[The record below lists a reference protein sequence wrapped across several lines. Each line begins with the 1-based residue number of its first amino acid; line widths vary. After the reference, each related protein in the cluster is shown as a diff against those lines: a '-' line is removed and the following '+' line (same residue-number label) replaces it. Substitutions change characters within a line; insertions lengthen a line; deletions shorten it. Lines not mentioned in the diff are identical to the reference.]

1 MGLVTPSL
9 DALLAALVQHL
20 VDFLIIVVVVMDS
33 EYALEEK
40 LWGQNYKPK
49 AIASTDNHL
58 YVIPYR
64 SGQLGIAV
72 IGFVHEIFCV
82 SELVVEDH
90 SQVGVEGGQDGVAV
104 LVPAVVLQQSA
115 IISSLQMLVS
125 SII

>member
-1 MGLVTPSL
+1 MHWKRNCGVS
-9 DALLAALVQHL
+9 
-20 VDFLIIVVVVMDS
+20 IINN
-33 EYALEEK
+33 
-40 LWGQNYKPK
+40 QNS
-49 AIASTDNHL
+49 STDNNHL

-115 IISSLQMLVS
+115 IISSLIS
-125 SII
+125 SIV

>member
-1 MGLVTPSL
+1 MHWKRNCSVRKQINT
-9 DALLAALVQHL
+9 
-20 VDFLIIVVVVMDS
+20 
-33 EYALEEK
+33 
-40 LWGQNYKPK
+40 KPK
-49 AIASTDNHL
+49 APVSTDNHL

-125 SII
+125 SIIYYLSSRHLSLDGNNISRVVESRL

>member
-1 MGLVTPSL
+1 MHWKRNCSVRKQINT
-9 DALLAALVQHL
+9 
-20 VDFLIIVVVVMDS
+20 
-33 EYALEEK
+33 
-40 LWGQNYKPK
+40 KPK
-49 AIASTDNHL
+49 APASTDNHL

-115 IISSLQMLVS
+115 IISSLQMLAS
-125 SII
+125 SIIYYLLSRQLSLDGDNISSC